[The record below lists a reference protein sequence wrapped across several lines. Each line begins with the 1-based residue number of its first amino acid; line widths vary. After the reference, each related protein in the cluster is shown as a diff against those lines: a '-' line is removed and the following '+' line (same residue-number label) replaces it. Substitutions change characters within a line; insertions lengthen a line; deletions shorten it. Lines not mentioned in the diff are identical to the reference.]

1 MQVFRTF
8 GEDAA
13 PPRGRERAARRVIT
27 DDRTGAQWI
36 VDERE
41 AVNQPG
47 ARGEH
52 YLCFDSM
59 DTRRRVWQYPPDWR
73 TLGDADLLQLG
84 ERRP

>member
-8 GEDAA
+8 GDAA
-13 PPRGRERAARRVIT
+13 GGSQRGDRAARRVIT

-41 AVNQPG
+41 AMNQPG

-52 YLCFDSM
+52 YLCFDST
-59 DTRRRVWQYPPDWR
+59 DTRRRVWRYPSDWR
-73 TLGDADLLQLG
+73 NLGDDDLLQLG